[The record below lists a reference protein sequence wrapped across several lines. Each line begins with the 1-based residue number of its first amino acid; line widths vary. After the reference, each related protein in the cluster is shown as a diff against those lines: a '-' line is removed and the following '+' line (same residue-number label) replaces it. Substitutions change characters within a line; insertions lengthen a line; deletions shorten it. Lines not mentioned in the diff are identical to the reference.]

1 LTYVIA
7 GTEDIF
13 WLKFLKDHIA
23 FATIGVLLALGFI
36 NWFGPK
42 HSGSLAVALACPP

>member
-1 LTYVIA
+1 MLLQARKT
-7 GTEDIF
+7 F
-13 WLKFLKDHIA
+13 RLKFLKDHIA

-42 HSGSLAVALACPP
+42 HSGSLAVALALPT